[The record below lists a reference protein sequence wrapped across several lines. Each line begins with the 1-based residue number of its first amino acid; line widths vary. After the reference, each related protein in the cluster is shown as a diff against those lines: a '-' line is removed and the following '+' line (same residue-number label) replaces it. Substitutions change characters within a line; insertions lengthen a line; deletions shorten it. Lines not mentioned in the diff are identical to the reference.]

1 MYSISNYS
9 VIRKGELSSFLVGV
23 DVVVD
28 DDDHHDDHDQDHDND
43 FFLIYLKL
51 MNHGISNVG

>member
-1 MYSISNYS
+1 MYGISNYS
-9 VIRKGELSSFLVGV
+9 VIQKGELSSFPVGV
-23 DVVVD
+23 DVVVVD
-28 DDDHHDDHDQDHDND
+28 DDHDDHDQDHDND